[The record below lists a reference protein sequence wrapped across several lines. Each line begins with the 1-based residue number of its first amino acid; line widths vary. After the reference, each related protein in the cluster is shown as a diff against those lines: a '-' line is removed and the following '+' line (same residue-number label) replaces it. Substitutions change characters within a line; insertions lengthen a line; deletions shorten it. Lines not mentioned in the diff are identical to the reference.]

1 MDLPIA
7 RPPATLPPPEFAAAL
22 ETKKGRYTPIMRM
35 EADGDSD
42 RLDSPELA
50 EEHDMPPRKL
60 SVNET
65 DISINNSVIR
75 DTSEI

>member
-1 MDLPIA
+1 
-7 RPPATLPPPEFAAAL
+7 
-22 ETKKGRYTPIMRM
+22 MRM